1 VRLDLKAPVVLRR
14 IRTRAHPASGIYPNT
29 ANIAE
34 KYRNQEEDRRIVK
47 PGPKFPIPFDD
58 NPDEMLEAAAR
69 LTLRLAL
76 RCDWVEGCEDTD
88 HPHDPDSWDSL
99 YERIRDLMGAY
110 VHSREG
116 KDEKPSNL
124 LAR

>member
-1 VRLDLKAPVVLRR
+1 
-14 IRTRAHPASGIYPNT
+14 
-29 ANIAE
+29 
-34 KYRNQEEDRRIVK
+34 VK

-88 HPHDPDSWDSL
+88 DPHDPDSWDSL

-116 KDEKPSNL
+116 KDEKPSYL
-124 LAR
+124 LARFAGSVAHVIASIPSLRGAVAADLASKTDNDP